1 MQEIHI
7 ESQKKTS
14 TEVQEKVFQ
23 KITRYIKFQRH
34 KNDIL
39 ILTTLEDIPLLL
51 CWRHVYHT
59 KEIQKYI

>member
-7 ESQKKTS
+7 ETQKKTS
-14 TEVQEKVFQ
+14 TEALEKGFL

-34 KNDIL
+34 KKDIL
-39 ILTTLEDIPLLL
+39 RLTTLEDIPLLL
-51 CWRHVYHT
+51 CWRHVNRT